1 MDIAVTGA
9 AGFIGARL
17 SSYLHQ
23 HGNHVVAI
31 VRSTEQARRF
41 AGSGIDAY
49 VCDLADPSPLD
60 PVFKNVGAVVH
71 LAALFNQPERSWD
84 DYYRVNVEGTKHV
97 MTVAERSGVG
107 RVVYCST
114 SGIATGSGRFPYSEA
129 TPYSP
134 THWDKYETTKCEA
147 EKAAIDF
154 HRKTGLPV
162 VVIRPAQVYGPG
174 DRSKAKFYR
183 MVRRGIIVNPG
194 NTLKHLIYIDDLC
207 HAFEKA
213 LHNDDAVGETF
224 IIGGPEP
231 TPLTD
236 LVMIAARE
244 LNVAPPKIKLPATP
258 VTWLCA
264 GTEMACQTIKMKPP
278 LFRRSMDF
286 FTKSVAFDVTKA
298 QTKLGFRSRTDVPT
312 GVSKTVRWLREH
324 QLL

>member
-9 AGFIGARL
+9 AGFIGACL
-17 SSYLHQ
+17 SNYLHQ

-41 AGSGIDAY
+41 DGSGIDAH

-71 LAALFNQPERSWD
+71 LAALFNRPERSWD

-97 MTVAERSGVG
+97 MTAAERGGVG

-114 SGIATGSGRFPYSEA
+114 SGVATGSGRLPYSEG

-134 THWDKYETTKCEA
+134 THWDKYETTKCEG
-147 EKAAIDF
+147 EKVAIDF
-154 HRKTGLPV
+154 HRKTELPV

-207 HAFEKA
+207 HAFEEA
-213 LHNDDAVGETF
+213 LHNNDAVGETF

-264 GTEMACQTIKMKPP
+264 GTEMVCQTIKMKPP

-298 QTKLGFRSRTDVPT
+298 QTELGFRSRTDVPT